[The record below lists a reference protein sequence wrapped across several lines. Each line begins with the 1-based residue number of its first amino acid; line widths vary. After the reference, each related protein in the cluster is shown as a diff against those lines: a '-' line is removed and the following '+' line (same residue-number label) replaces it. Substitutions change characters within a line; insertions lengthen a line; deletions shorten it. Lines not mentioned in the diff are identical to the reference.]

1 MKKFAGYI
9 NLKNLNGVLY
19 PSSIQNII
27 MKDYIQNHL
36 RGIFY
41 LSPTEVLQAKFPI
54 TLETLIGKETK
65 VDGIVMLSS
74 FYLPED
80 YLIRKQIYKKI
91 IKINKFNL
99 RAYYGLYLLDEKKFS
114 EDIFKILLDVE
125 KNQDLPLY
133 DKGILNFLL
142 SKKEKRKGDLKN
154 EIYYLDKFVYLKMIK
169 KIFFS
174 MKTYYI
180 KFFFV

>member
-54 TLETLIGKETK
+54 TLKTLIGKETK

-91 IKINKFNL
+91 IKMKKSIHFI
-99 RAYYGLYLLDEKKFS
+99 LDEL
-114 EDIFKILLDVE
+114 IFKNIKDIDKIEEYLIFNNSFFTNTKKKLNSEE
-125 KNQDLPLY
+125 KS
-133 DKGILNFLL
+133 FM
-142 SKKEKRKGDLKN
+142 KRFHKVT
-154 EIYYLDKFVYLKMIK
+154 FV
-169 KIFFS
+169 
-174 MKTYYI
+174 
-180 KFFFV
+180 

>member
-91 IKINKFNL
+91 IKMKKSIHFI
-99 RAYYGLYLLDEKKFS
+99 LDELVFKNIKDIDKIEEYLIFNNSFFTNTKKKLNS
-114 EDIFKILLDVE
+114 EE
-125 KNQDLPLY
+125 KS
-133 DKGILNFLL
+133 FM
-142 SKKEKRKGDLKN
+142 KRFHKVT
-154 EIYYLDKFVYLKMIK
+154 FV
-169 KIFFS
+169 
-174 MKTYYI
+174 
-180 KFFFV
+180 